1 MTTSLTEKKNVA
13 ETKPKTELA
22 RDPWQALGM
31 PSLSRMRKEFDDLF
45 SKFFTDVPALWNA
58 ERGDARWAFDVEDQP
73 EAYVIK
79 AEAPGFE
86 PKDFSIELRGN
97 QLVMQAKRS
106 EEKKDKGKESFTSS
120 EFYHSMTIPQ
130 HVDAKKI
137 DASYKQGV
145 LQVSLPKT
153 EDGKGRNIPVKG

>member
-1 MTTSLTEKKNVA
+1 MTTAITEKKN
-13 ETKPKTELA
+13 ETKGKTELS
-22 RDPWQALGM
+22 RDPWQTLGF
-31 PSLSRMRKEFDDLF
+31 PSLSRMRRELDELWT
-45 SKFFTDVPALWNA
+45 KFFNEVPTLWTA
-58 ERGDARWAFDVEDQP
+58 ERGDGRWGFDVEDKP

-106 EEKKDKGKESFTSS
+106 EEKKDKGKESFSAT
-120 EFYHSMTIPQ
+120 EFYHVMTLPE

-137 DASYKQGV
+137 DANYKQGI
-145 LQVSLPKT
+145 LELSLPKT
-153 EDGKGRNIPVKG
+153 EDGKPRAIPVKG